1 MMYRFFSP
9 HIQMESLQN
18 SEPFVPQKQK
28 KIIDVLYLCKI
39 VCL

>member
-1 MMYRFFSP
+1 MYRFFSP

-28 KIIDVLYLCKI
+28 KNYRRV
-39 VCL
+39 VFM